1 MKKMMFNDKYGLTQ
15 AVLDGRKTMTRRIV
29 PQVVL
34 DKVPEYQELYYAGAL
49 ESISVEDAIY
59 NMIQERMFGNIPR
72 VGEIVA
78 IAQSYETMANG
89 GYLDRML
96 DGPLSMKKE
105 YTGAGYKNK
114 MFVKPELMPH
124 AILMTSL
131 RVEHLQDISDEDCL
145 REGVRKWK
153 DADPTLIKRYPQGGE
168 LYEIAYSW
176 DGFKTPRDA
185 FAALID
191 GVSKKGTWDSNPLVL
206 AYELKLVK

>member
-1 MKKMMFNDKYGLTQ
+1 
-15 AVLDGRKTMTRRIV
+15 
-29 PQVVL
+29 
-34 DKVPEYQELYYAGAL
+34 
-49 ESISVEDAIY
+49 
-59 NMIQERMFGNIPR
+59 MIQNERMFGNIPR
-72 VGEIVA
+72 IGETIA
-78 IAQSYETMANG
+78 IAQSYETLANG
-89 GYLDRML
+89 GYLDKML
-96 DGPLSMKKE
+96 DGPLSMKQE

-153 DADPTLIKRYPQGGE
+153 DADPTLIERYPQGGE